1 MIDWKRVAESEAV
14 PEEAPPAMPRWDGEV
29 PCCSYD
35 GCVHYD
41 GKRCVMLGERPSSL
55 CVPVVGAMAEQL
67 DKLTELYDVTQSR
80 LEAFEGLESD
90 ARTCAEWVVT
100 VALKS
105 SDVYSAARRYLCGE
119 TALAAKA
126 ETGEV

>member
-1 MIDWKRVAESEAV
+1 VIDWKRVAESEAV

-29 PCCSYD
+29 PCCRYD

-90 ARTCAEWVVT
+90 ARKCRRAAEEIIPVLGRARGRKT
-100 VALKS
+100 TLKI
-105 SDVYSAARRYLCGE
+105 R
-119 TALAAKA
+119 
-126 ETGEV
+126 